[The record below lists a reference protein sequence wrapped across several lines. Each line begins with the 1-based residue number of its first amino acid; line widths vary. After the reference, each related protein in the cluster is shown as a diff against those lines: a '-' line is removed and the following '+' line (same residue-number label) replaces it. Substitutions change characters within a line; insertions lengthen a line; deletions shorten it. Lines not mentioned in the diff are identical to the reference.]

1 VAAWNLYWDA
11 RSPVAGPLA
20 ELDQLELTKVEAS
33 DLAVR
38 LRALTEKMAEI
49 EIRQVEQQTQEMKN
63 AGSATHN

>member
-1 VAAWNLYWDA
+1 
-11 RSPVAGPLA
+11 
-20 ELDQLELTKVEAS
+20 LDQLELTKVEAS